1 MTLILSALLFV
12 SRDAIL
18 ADVMHASGRA
28 REIASG
34 VLAITVPS
42 NVAMGLGLSLSGI
55 LRSAGDARRAMWVTL
70 AGGFVT
76 AITDPLFIFGFG
88 LGVYGAAWAIVVSRL
103 VYLGVGAWAAFGRHH
118 LVAWP
123 RLIDARRD
131 FRPIM
136 AIGLPAI
143 LANLATPVA
152 AIYITRVWSDFGEAT
167 VAGGAIVDRVIP
179 LAFAVIFALTGS
191 IGPIIGQNFG
201 ARLLPRVK
209 RTLGDALIVAVGYA
223 LCAWAALAALAQ
235 VVDAVYGASGAS
247 AEFIDLF
254 CRFGALAW
262 VFITCLFVANTAFN
276 NLGFP
281 VLAMIFNWGR
291 ATLGTIPF
299 VALGARWGG
308 VPAR

>member
-1 MTLILSALLFV
+1 
-12 SRDAIL
+12 
-18 ADVMHASGRA
+18 
-28 REIASG
+28 
-34 VLAITVPS
+34 
-42 NVAMGLGLSLSGI
+42 
-55 LRSAGDARRAMWVTL
+55 MWVTL

-103 VYLGVGAWAAFGRHH
+103 VYLGVGAWAAFGRPPSCRR
-118 LVAWP
+118 P

-223 LCAWAALAALAQ
+223 LCAWAALAARRR
-235 VVDAVYGASGAS
+235 SS
-247 AEFIDLF
+247 TPST
-254 CRFGALAW
+254 ALAPAPNSS
-262 VFITCLFVANTAFN
+262 TCSAASERWPGCSSPASSSPIRPSTTWAF
-276 NLGFP
+276 P
-281 VLAMIFNWGR
+281 CSR
-291 ATLGTIPF
+291 
-299 VALGARWGG
+299 
-308 VPAR
+308 